1 MSSTLITFIDYDSET
16 YIYKEKKNIIKNIYE
31 RVKIWNISNI
41 KEYYG
46 NTYILIEVDNLFLS
60 STHNII
66 YFSTY
71 PSFES
76 LWITSYNIYNLSVPK
91 ELRHLNFDKYITNIY
106 GKHLSHINSVGLSNI
121 YNSNNLYILNMQNI
135 DIKNRVNIKINLI
148 KTKYKAQLYYLK
160 DTVKIYYKT
169 FFIWSLIENI
179 NIESNLILV
188 LQDMKILK
196 FLSSF
201 EKVYYSNKIQ
211 QNSILTVT
219 PSLEH
224 DYKYKSINTSSGEVL
239 SIKNNKIVID
249 SKDVL
254 LFEIK

>member
-1 MSSTLITFIDYDSET
+1 MSSILITFIDYDSKT

-31 RVKIWNISNI
+31 HVKLWNISNI
-41 KEYYG
+41 KQYYD
-46 NTYILIEVDNLFLS
+46 NTYILIEIDNLFLS
-60 STHNII
+60 STDNII
-66 YFSTY
+66 YFSTQ

-76 LWITSYNIYNLSVPK
+76 LWITSYNIYNLSDPK

-106 GKHLSHINSVGLSNI
+106 GKHLYHNNVVGLSTL

-135 DIKNRVNIKINLI
+135 YIKNRVNIKINLI
-148 KTKYKAQLYYLK
+148 KTKYIAHLYYLK
-160 DTVKIYYKT
+160 DAVKIYYKT

-188 LQDMKILK
+188 LQDIETLK

-201 EKVYYSNKIQ
+201 EKVYYSKKIH

-219 PSLEH
+219 PSLEYN
-224 DYKYKSINTSSGEVL
+224 YKYKSINSRLGGVL
-239 SIKNNKIVID
+239 SIKDNKIVTN
-249 SKDVL
+249 SKDTL
-254 LFEIK
+254 LIEIN